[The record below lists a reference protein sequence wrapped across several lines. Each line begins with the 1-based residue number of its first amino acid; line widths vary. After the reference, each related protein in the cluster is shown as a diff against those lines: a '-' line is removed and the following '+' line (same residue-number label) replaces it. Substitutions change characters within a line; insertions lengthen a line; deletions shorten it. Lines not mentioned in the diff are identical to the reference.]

1 MMKRIIG
8 VLLLVAFA
16 PMWLLLY
23 LIALCGIVANSL
35 FELLY
40 EPIYK
45 LAGLPLDRK

>member
-1 MMKRIIG
+1 MKKVIG
-8 VLLLVAFA
+8 VLLLVAFV
-16 PMWLLLY
+16 PVWIILY

-45 LAGLPLDRK
+45 LAGKPLDRK